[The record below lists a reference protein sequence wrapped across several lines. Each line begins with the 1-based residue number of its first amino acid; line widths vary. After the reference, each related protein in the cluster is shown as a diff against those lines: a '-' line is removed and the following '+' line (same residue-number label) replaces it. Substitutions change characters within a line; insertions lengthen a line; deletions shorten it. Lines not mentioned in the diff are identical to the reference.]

1 MTKCRTTRIMN
12 RISWALFL
20 ISVFFAGWTA
30 ATGSAFQ
37 RGFETGYDAASNHIS
52 TRIREG
58 MNDMQPFYI
67 SDIGFRFS
75 PRGFT
80 ITDLRFIGDERAYSA
95 KAEVAE

>member
-1 MTKCRTTRIMN
+1 MTTCRTMRVVKYIY
-12 RISWALFL
+12 WALLLF
-20 ISVFFAGWTA
+20 SVFFSGWTA
-30 ATGSAFQ
+30 SKERFFQ

-52 TRIREG
+52 ARIREG
-58 MNDMQPFYI
+58 MNDMEPFYI

-80 ITDLRFIGDERAYSA
+80 ITDIRFLGDERAYSA

>member
-1 MTKCRTTRIMN
+1 MN

-20 ISVFFAGWTA
+20 LSAFFAGWA
-30 ATGSAFQ
+30 AASDRVFQ
-37 RGFETGYDAASNHIS
+37 RGFETGYEAASNHIS

-58 MNDMQPFYI
+58 MNDIQPFYI

-80 ITDLRFIGDERAYSA
+80 IADLRFLGDERAYSA